1 MWRIRA
7 LVLMGVLVGMLIF
20 GAVGVYAGW
29 YWNSQTDVEGTSLR
43 TIWTVVGDEKGSE
56 NYYANLNIALP
67 EGAEIGD
74 SVVAPS
80 ETLTFSSD
88 SELGCDNDGLEAVV
102 TFNVI
107 GDGPGKKVRVTIT
120 ADGKNIGRDIGDLGE
135 EIVVKIDIPADD
147 PSCGIR

>member
-7 LVLMGVLVGMLIF
+7 LVLLGVLVGMLIF

-56 NYYANLNIALP
+56 NYHADINIALP
-67 EGAEIGD
+67 EGAQIGD
-74 SVVAPS
+74 SVVALT
-80 ETLTFSSD
+80 ETLTFSTD
-88 SELGCDNDGLEAVV
+88 SELECDDDGLEAVV

-107 GDGPGKKVRVTIT
+107 DDGPGKKVRVTIT
-120 ADGKNIGRDIGDLGE
+120 ADGKNIGRDIGNLGE
-135 EIVVKIDIPADD
+135 EIVVKVDIPAGD
-147 PSCGIR
+147 PSCA